1 MEDKYLMNQLNY
13 YVITSI
19 ISAVT
24 VIVAVMHVQENDL
37 IYKVAKKRF
46 KSVAYWLLAEIAIT
60 SVFTILEGNTYIASG
75 LLYIL
80 KASELCIYP
89 IICLNVIKIFKA
101 KKAIKNGIMVFTVA
115 NAFIQIVSILSN
127 KFMFF
132 IDYNNIY
139 NRTSYSAVY
148 VVAIFACVLLVMWN
162 IYIYSRCRQ
171 NLNRLTLWGIMLIF
185 LIGFCIKILVRKSN
199 FDTLCCS
206 IAFWILITYYFNIQ
220 LRLNPLT
227 KLLDRRV
234 YESFIREINYNTIV
248 FVIDANHFKQIND
261 SLGHKSGDETL
272 KALATCIIKAYGDYA
287 YCFRTGGDEFTI
299 ILKPN
304 VLERLIATRHYCPS
318 EIAQGFMQKLDDHI
332 EAQKSSP
339 LLRKFGVSQGW
350 CYYKKNTPFKDAFRT
365 ADARMYSAKQE
376 KHAKM

>member
-1 MEDKYLMNQLNY
+1 MNQLNY

-80 KASELCIYP
+80 KASELGIYP

-148 VVAIFACVLLVMWN
+148 AVAIFACVLLVMWN

-185 LIGFCIKILVRKSN
+185 LIGFCIKIMVVRKTN

-261 SLGHKSGDETL
+261 SLGHASGDETL

-304 VLERLIATRHYCPS
+304 VLGRLIANRHCRPS
-318 EIAQGFMQKLDDHI
+318 EIAQGFMQKLDDYI

-350 CYYKKNTPFKDAFRT
+350 CYYKKNTLFEDAVVK
-365 ADARMYSAKQE
+365 ADARMYSAKQK